1 MSNKICGYIRTAT
14 NNEEQVKAQR
24 VKLNEY
30 IIELA
35 DHYEMFTYHEFIDF
49 AVSGVSDE
57 RSGLDSILT
66 MARAGEIDLLVAVDP
81 DRLSRDATQLR
92 KLTEELDNLG
102 VIVEFTDCPNL
113 LTEESV
119 NFDSEFQNEL
129 SALFKKYEQKR
140 WSKVIKD
147 ALKRKRSQTKTS

>member
-30 IIELA
+30 IIQLA

-49 AVSGVSDE
+49 AVSSSSDG

-66 MARAGEIDLLVAVDP
+66 MARAGEIDILVTVDP
-81 DRLSRDATQLR
+81 DRLSRDAS
-92 KLTEELDNLG
+92 KLQKLIEELDNLG
-102 VIVEFTDCPNL
+102 VIVEFTDYPNL
-113 LTEESV
+113 LTDESSDI
-119 NFDSEFQNEL
+119 DSEFQDEL

-147 ALKRKRSQTKTS
+147 ALKRKRNQTKIS